1 MVKNGLATVH
11 QQTGQGNLIVLDFD
25 AKVHQRIRQG
35 TQLLGGRLRCHH
47 TLEFQSVTDSRDFTL
62 LDQALT

>member
-47 TLEFQSVTDSRDFTL
+47 TLVLFRAVGLKHRVYDERL
-62 LDQALT
+62 H